1 VISRYFVLT
10 AGFIAFFGCSQQQV
24 GFDRVAVQGSVT
36 LGGKPLTAGTIRF
49 VPAAGVAGPKVS
61 LAVQEG
67 QFKSDALNGPTLGLH
82 RVEIELVESNVYA
95 HDDEQVIDRLK
106 AEQTS
111 RIKNSRLPAIYNESS
126 TLTATIESVA
136 KEPLAFVLRSRP

>member
-1 VISRYFVLT
+1 LT

-36 LGGKPLTAGTIRF
+36 LDGKPLTAGTIRF

-82 RVEIELVESNVYA
+82 RVEIELVESERV
-95 HDDEQVIDRLK
+95 
-106 AEQTS
+106 
-111 RIKNSRLPAIYNESS
+111 
-126 TLTATIESVA
+126 
-136 KEPLAFVLRSRP
+136 RPR

>member
-1 VISRYFVLT
+1 MISRYFVLT

-82 RVEIELVESNVYA
+82 RVEIELAASDEYA
-95 HDDEQVIDRLK
+95 HDDEAVLVQLEAKGARHIIAPKLLATYNV
-106 AEQTS
+106 
-111 RIKNSRLPAIYNESS
+111 NSS
-126 TLTATIESVA
+126 LTAKIEA
-136 KEPLAFVLRSRP
+136 ANMQPLQFELRSK